1 MVTAM
6 NKPEVMPGSGPHPD
20 AFFDQIS
27 NYSLDPHFVRPIAAS
42 GTTLLAMHAA
52 HALAHN
58 EISIESMASVAAAEV
73 NLGAE
78 RPRGFRAPTTTNEVL
93 AADSAAWPLTRP
105 MLPALSSGVVSLVLA
120 SDARARRSRQI
131 HARIRGCA
139 MSGTPYTW
147 NPEWLIDATAAT
159 RRAASR
165 AYRRA
170 GISSPASEIE
180 VAEITALTPALHAP
194 TVNALQL
201 DSLDEKQVNPSGGVR
216 SNFPGL
222 ANGLLRVIETVETL
236 KNGEGSGIGVAHA
249 VDYLLGTVSSNAS
262 VLVVEA

>member
-1 MVTAM
+1 
-6 NKPEVMPGSGPHPD
+6 
-20 AFFDQIS
+20 
-27 NYSLDPHFVRPIAAS
+27 
-42 GTTLLAMHAA
+42 
-52 HALAHN
+52 
-58 EISIESMASVAAAEV
+58 
-73 NLGAE
+73 
-78 RPRGFRAPTTTNEVL
+78 
-93 AADSAAWPLTRP
+93 
-105 MLPALSSGVVSLVLA
+105 
-120 SDARARRSRQI
+120 
-131 HARIRGCA
+131 

-147 NPEWLIDATAAT
+147 NPEWLVDATAAT
-159 RRAASR
+159 RRAAIR

-170 GISSPASEIE
+170 GITNPAEIE

-236 KNGEGSGIGVAHA
+236 KNGEGSRIGVAHA